1 LPGSGPG
8 KPYRPVQGG
17 PVTPPEFLF
26 VSKIREPGVVALVF
40 ALAWVAPVVGTT
52 NSACE
57 RYPYTSGCR

>member
-1 LPGSGPG
+1 MQFKMMIVLA
-8 KPYRPVQGG
+8 V
-17 PVTPPEFLF
+17 VAM
-26 VSKIREPGVVALVF
+26 VALVF

>member
-1 LPGSGPG
+1 MQFKMMIALAA
-8 KPYRPVQGG
+8 
-17 PVTPPEFLF
+17 
-26 VSKIREPGVVALVF
+26 VALIALGF